1 MEGLRTMSWE
11 AKRAIAVLFI
21 AIPLLIAIY
30 LCFNSHLLFQSS
42 FDMTDG
48 DVIGRTLII
57 IFTLYLFTKIGFVI
71 FKSTEK
77 QP

>member
-1 MEGLRTMSWE
+1 MMSWE
-11 AKRAIAVLFI
+11 VRRAIAVLFI

-30 LCFNSHLLFQSS
+30 LCFNSHLLFQNS

-71 FKSTEK
+71 FKSTEN
-77 QP
+77 QL

>member
-1 MEGLRTMSWE
+1 MSWE
-11 AKRAIAVLFI
+11 ARRVIAVLFI
-21 AIPLLIAIY
+21 SIPLLIAVY
-30 LCFNSHLLFQSS
+30 LCFNSHLIFR
-42 FDMTDG
+42 FDVTDG

-71 FKSTEK
+71 LKSTEK

>member
-1 MEGLRTMSWE
+1 MKGLIIMSWE

-21 AIPLLIAIY
+21 SIPLLIAVY
-30 LCFNSHLLFQSS
+30 LCFNSHLLYQSS

-71 FKSTEK
+71 LKSTEK